1 MKTKKKRFFCLL
13 MGFSLISSVETRG
26 QDTQGGN
33 TWEEVRLAEQI
44 PVATLSAMSTEE
56 LIQAYLNTRY
66 PGYLLAYNNVQAAF
80 EHACNDFNGLREL
93 LEREGAPQKLIEL
106 YRKMDP
112 AAYEPDWQPIEKGSF
127 TFSFVFV
134 EALLAHESIQ
144 KKLTRSQVT
153 TLLNELLKKN
163 EYKTRHPEI
172 YSIIGV
178 QFNAYSIARLLESKG
193 KDSGI
198 SEVLS
203 RSPGVSELLT
213 TGRLQNSDV
222 LPIVIQKA
230 QEFLKMY

>member
-1 MKTKKKRFFCLL
+1 MKTKKKWFFYLL
-13 MGFSLISSVETRG
+13 MGFCLISRVEIRG
-26 QDTQGGN
+26 QDTQGGKA
-33 TWEEVRLAEQI
+33 WEEVRLAEQI
-44 PVATLSAMSTEE
+44 PEATLSAMSTEE

-66 PGYLLAYNNVQAAF
+66 PGYLLAYNNVQDAF
-80 EHACNDFNGLREL
+80 EHACNEFNGLREL
-93 LEREGAPQKLIEL
+93 LEREDAPQKLIEL
-106 YRKMDP
+106 YRRMDP
-112 AAYEPDWQPIEKGSF
+112 AAYEPDWQPVKKGSF

-144 KKLTRSQVT
+144 KKLTRSQVR
-153 TLLNELLKKN
+153 TLLTELLKKN

-193 KDSGI
+193 GESRI
-198 SEVLS
+198 SQALS
-203 RSPGVSELLT
+203 QSPGVRHLLK

-222 LPIVIQKA
+222 LSIVIQKA